1 MLPFRSGRAG
11 FSGASSVFLFFIVVS
26 CAAFA
31 AEKAAKPEATVKS
44 KSKERPKPEEG
55 VTNIPIATG
64 HDARG
69 LVLPD
74 FDHQGRLRGKLEA
87 GVTRRLDDERVEF
100 SGVKFVT
107 FAPET
112 EKPDLEILMSTSVF
126 NLKTQVLNSSE
137 RTTVKRSDFEIVGDT
152 MQFEMLSRKGT
163 LDGNVKMVVRGKA
176 RARRECR
183 RMTKLG
189 VARAIL
195 CSALL
200 VGIARGQG
208 SAPSTLSS
216 RLRVSL
222 LTKPRRSK
230 LPPKNRPR
238 KTILP
243 GNRTRPRTQRQPRS
257 RSSPKSMPTRPS
269 SIRQNRLAFS
279 PDTSSSPTRAL
290 VSRETS

>member
-11 FSGASSVFLFFIVVS
+11 FSGASSVFLFFIAVS

-74 FDHQGRLRGKLEA
+74 FDRQGRLRGKLEA

-176 RARRECR
+176 RPAEN
-183 RMTKLG
+183 
-189 VARAIL
+189 
-195 CSALL
+195 
-200 VGIARGQG
+200 VG
-208 SAPSTLSS
+208 
-216 RLRVSL
+216 
-222 LTKPRRSK
+222 
-230 LPPKNRPR
+230 
-238 KTILP
+238 
-243 GNRTRPRTQRQPRS
+243 
-257 RSSPKSMPTRPS
+257 
-269 SIRQNRLAFS
+269 
-279 PDTSSSPTRAL
+279 
-290 VSRETS
+290 E